1 MKTCPNCQSSLP
13 DFLNIC
19 TKCKFNLASPPPV
32 KPAASSA
39 PPAPTPS
46 ASSVPPRVNPVPPR
60 VTPSPSSSNAAE
72 NRRSEPP
79 RETSVSTPQKSSKTM
94 YIVGGVVAVI
104 VVGWLAFGRSG
115 SDEAR
120 LAKEQAAAEV
130 AKAKAEASE
139 AHQQAQKA
147 QELADQM
154 KQQAAAMQN
163 APAAPTSASQVNDLL
178 ALAAKCTINDCVT
191 ILFKAAQP
199 RNPEAIQVAA
209 GRYAEFNTLKTGDR
223 PAARDLN
230 NKGLAQLRA
239 GNVNG
244 AIDLFSRAANTDPND
259 SEIMGNYAY
268 ALIQAGRLD
277 EADMALNLAL
287 LINPRRTATWGALA
301 EYFAKKPNSS
311 EAAVRALQLGYEF
324 SGNRE
329 KTLQFFTDNAVSS
342 DRMEMRPIY
351 AEAARRIRA
360 YN

>member
-147 QELADQM
+147 Q
-154 KQQAAAMQN
+154 
-163 APAAPTSASQVNDLL
+163 
-178 ALAAKCTINDCVT
+178 
-191 ILFKAAQP
+191 
-199 RNPEAIQVAA
+199 
-209 GRYAEFNTLKTGDR
+209 
-223 PAARDLN
+223 
-230 NKGLAQLRA
+230 
-239 GNVNG
+239 
-244 AIDLFSRAANTDPND
+244 
-259 SEIMGNYAY
+259 
-268 ALIQAGRLD
+268 
-277 EADMALNLAL
+277 
-287 LINPRRTATWGALA
+287 
-301 EYFAKKPNSS
+301 
-311 EAAVRALQLGYEF
+311 
-324 SGNRE
+324 
-329 KTLQFFTDNAVSS
+329 
-342 DRMEMRPIY
+342 
-351 AEAARRIRA
+351 AEAARIQQQNAQVNAPATNPSVVSPPPKQSIEPRNTNPPVSTNKPW
-360 YN
+360 YQQ